1 MYSFPAMTTE
11 IEIEMTVEK
20 LDFNGDTI
28 AEIPVF
34 ITATYSA
41 DKGDYLTPPYESMEI
56 DSVIEQDG
64 TDYKLDRWEEK
75 MAITLLY
82 EELKSRAERCDD

>member
-20 LDFNGDTI
+20 LDSNGDTI

-34 ITATYSA
+34 ITAIYSA
-41 DKGDYLTPPYESMEI
+41 DKGDYLTPPHESMEI

-64 TDYKLDRWEEK
+64 ADYELSRWEEEQ
-75 MAITLLY
+75 AITLLY
-82 EELKSRAERCDD
+82 EELKGRGERYDD